1 MKILHI
7 YKSYYPFSV
16 GGIEKHIHSLC
27 ESLYD
32 YGIES
37 TVLTTK
43 SGSPAHSDQVG
54 KSTIHYFPSILEI
67 ASCPISPA
75 LLKNFRRFSR
85 DFDILHYHFPW
96 PFADLT
102 NLLTSVNKPVI
113 VTYHSDIV
121 RQKYLKIV
129 YYPFMHLFLN
139 HADAIIASSDNYLE
153 SSPILKK
160 YSRKVTVIPFG
171 LDERQYPPAD
181 EERVQSWQR
190 RVGNNFFLF
199 VGSLRYYKGLDFL
212 LEAVHETD
220 IRVVIAGSGSE
231 EIRLRQL
238 QETQKMNN
246 VIFTGPV
253 NERDKAALY
262 KLCRGSIAPAHLRT
276 EAFCI
281 SLLESLIYG
290 KPAISTELETGTSF
304 VNRHQI
310 SGLVIPPANPQAI
323 KQAMLQ
329 LLTDENLYQRLREGT
344 QTHYQ
349 QYFKATLMRDK
360 HIQLYQNISR
370 QYKAQI

>member
-16 GGIEKHIHSLC
+16 GGVEKHIHSLC
-27 ESLYD
+27 ESLNG

-43 SGSPAHSDQVG
+43 KGSPTHTERVG
-54 KSTIHYFPSILEI
+54 KSMIHYFPAILEI
-67 ASCPISPA
+67 ASCPISPV
-75 LLKNFRRFSR
+75 LLKNFRRFSQ

-102 NLLTSVNKPVI
+102 YLLTSVNKPVV

-121 RQKYLKIV
+121 RQKCLKIV
-129 YYPFMHLFLN
+129 YNPIMHLFLN
-139 HADAIIASSDNYLE
+139 HANAIIASSGNYLE
-153 SSPILKK
+153 SSPVLKK

-171 LDERQYPPAD
+171 LDEKQYPSAD
-181 EERVQSWQR
+181 EETVQRWQR

-212 LEAVHETD
+212 LEAVHETN
-220 IRVVIAGSGSE
+220 IRVVIAGAGSE

-238 QETQKMNN
+238 QETKKMNN
-246 VIFTGPV
+246 VIFTGAI
-253 NERDKAALY
+253 NEQDKAALY
-262 KLCRGSIAPAHLRT
+262 LLCRASVAPAHLRT

-304 VNRHQI
+304 VNRHQV
-310 SGLVIPPANPQAI
+310 SGLVIPPANSKAI
-323 KQAMLQ
+323 KQAMHL
-329 LLTDENLYQRLREGT
+329 LLTDEILYQRLREGT

-349 QYFKATLMRDK
+349 QYFKVNFMRDK
-360 HIQLYQNISR
+360 HIQLYKDISR
-370 QYKAQI
+370 QYKA